1 MSDNLAIETVV
12 EKGEIKQYY
21 VYADPGERVL
31 VENFQELDEHG
42 DVIIKPKMA

>member
-21 VYADPGERVL
+21 VYADTGERVL
-31 VENFQELDEHG
+31 VENFQELDEDG
-42 DVIIKPKMA
+42 DVIFKPVMV